1 MKLEHSLR
9 PYTKINSKCIKDL
22 NVRPKTIILLEE
34 NIRRRVS
41 DINHSNIFLNPPPL
55 LFSRPVVSDSLRPRG
70 IHLTRHPSPS
80 PSPRVCPSSPP
91 RIMKIKTKISKWDL
105 IKLKSFC
112 TAKETMNK
120 MKTQSSVWENVFANE
135 EINRGFISKMY
146 ILYKQLMQLTI
157 RKTNKPVKK
166 WAEDLN
172 RYFSKEDT

>member
-1 MKLEHSLR
+1 
-9 PYTKINSKCIKDL
+9 
-22 NVRPKTIILLEE
+22 
-34 NIRRRVS
+34 
-41 DINHSNIFLNPPPL
+41 
-55 LFSRPVVSDSLRPRG
+55 
-70 IHLTRHPSPS
+70 
-80 PSPRVCPSSPP
+80 
-91 RIMKIKTKISKWDL
+91 MKIKTKISKWDL
-105 IKLKSFC
+105 ITLQSFC

-135 EINRGFISKMY
+135 ETNRGLISKMY